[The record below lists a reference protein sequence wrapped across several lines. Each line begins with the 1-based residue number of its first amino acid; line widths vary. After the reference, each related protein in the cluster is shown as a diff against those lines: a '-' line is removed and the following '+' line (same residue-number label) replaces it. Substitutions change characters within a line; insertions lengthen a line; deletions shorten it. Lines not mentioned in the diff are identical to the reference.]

1 MEHLQIKR
9 NKNSEMKNSLDWAE
23 CSLDI
28 TGLNIDE
35 F

>member
-9 NKNSEMKNSLDWAE
+9 YRNSEMKNSLGWAE

-28 TGLNIDE
+28 TELKIDE